1 MTECNSLFRFAKGSA
16 LLCVNPLIL
25 TLSSGHSLGS
35 TKTTLTC
42 YKRSEFRISL
52 LLSFINVTVVNLY
65 LCDLTPFLS
74 GENFNYSIPEVIH
87 GYSTYGFNSIISKNL
102 GHYRNVPDTRNVM
115 YVPSDFFFTYYIF
128 VSDIQHNDLIFVHI
142 AK

>member
-1 MTECNSLFRFAKGSA
+1 MQVTG
-16 LLCVNPLIL
+16 
-25 TLSSGHSLGS
+25 LGS

-52 LLSFINVTVVNLY
+52 LLSFVNVMLVNLY

-74 GENFNYSIPEVIH
+74 GENFNYSVSELML
-87 GYSTYGFNSIISKNL
+87 GYSTYGFNPIISKNL

-115 YVPSDFFFTYYIF
+115 YVPSDIFFFYI
-128 VSDIQHNDLIFVHI
+128 LHI
-142 AK
+142 RLRYTT